1 MRAIVIGGGIAGLA
15 AAIALRKAGYAVS
28 VHEQAPELLPM
39 GAALSLWGNA
49 MAALDWLGVAEPV
62 ETDAAAIK
70 SVGAFDR
77 KGRSILSIDVARAYG
92 PALPTPRLATR
103 TLLQSA
109 LLGGLGNVDLQLGQT
124 LAAITQSTDGVQAE
138 FADGTRATA
147 DLAVIADGIWSP
159 TANALLGTAPT
170 HQRYGG
176 VLALSDVAP
185 GACAAGNSYEYWG
198 RGERFGVFDLGG
210 DRTYWFY
217 MRNEVDPTGSKT
229 LRLPDIGARLA
240 DWPASIA
247 RAVGATPADRLI
259 PFSIHAKPP
268 PKRLGQGRII
278 CVGDAAHAMHPNLGQ
293 GGCQALEDALAL
305 GCAAARHAPTDI
317 LPVFERLRLKRIA
330 TFVSRSAHPAFVAQ
344 SRHHGVAGAVRR
356 SIALVPDRLLESNFA
371 PLHALPDYEALAK

>member
-1 MRAIVIGGGIAGLA
+1 MAVRRAIVIGGGIAGLA

-62 ETDAAAIK
+62 ETGAAAIK

-77 KGRSILSIDVARAYG
+77 KGCPILSIDVARAYG

-109 LLGGLGNVDLQLGQT
+109 LLGGLGDVDLQLGQT
-124 LAAITQSTDGVQAE
+124 LAAITQSPGGVQVE

-176 VLALSDVAP
+176 VLALSDAAP
-185 GACAAGNSYEYWG
+185 GACAAGSAYEYWG

-217 MRNEVDPTGSKT
+217 MRNEADPTVSKA

-278 CVGDAAHAMHPNLGQ
+278 CVGDAAHAMH
-293 GGCQALEDALAL
+293 
-305 GCAAARHAPTDI
+305 
-317 LPVFERLRLKRIA
+317 RIWGRA
-330 TFVSRSAHPAFVAQ
+330 
-344 SRHHGVAGAVRR
+344 AVRR
-356 SIALVPDRLLESNFA
+356 SKMPWRSAVRWRAMRRPTFSRCSNGCG
-371 PLHALPDYEALAK
+371 